1 MEKQVNADTPHDAER
16 PVVIWSVS
24 CPDHKIQ
31 ANRDE
36 FGRIFGNRFL
46 PPNVGVQQNAVI
58 STLKDR
64 SGLARILL
72 QRLVALVRR
81 AAVSVSSSGG

>member
-1 MEKQVNADTPHDAER
+1 MT
-16 PVVIWSVS
+16 
-24 CPDHKIQ
+24 
-31 ANRDE
+31 
-36 FGRIFGNRFL
+36 
-46 PPNVGVQQNAVI
+46 PNVRVQQNALI

-81 AAVSVSSSGG
+81 AALSVSSYGG

>member
-1 MEKQVNADTPHDAER
+1 MISNKTSRNVFPT
-16 PVVIWSVS
+16 VVCIS
-24 CPDHKIQ
+24 
-31 ANRDE
+31 E
-36 FGRIFGNRFL
+36 
-46 PPNVGVQQNAVI
+46 PNVRVQQNALI

-81 AAVSVSSSGG
+81 AALSVSSYGG

>member
-1 MEKQVNADTPHDAER
+1 MCDSFRGMLHILCDPSNDSLGTAQVAFLM
-16 PVVIWSVS
+16 
-24 CPDHKIQ
+24 
-31 ANRDE
+31 ANVR
-36 FGRIFGNRFL
+36 
-46 PPNVGVQQNAVI
+46 VQQNALI

-81 AAVSVSSSGG
+81 AAVSVSSYGG